1 MINIAKQIEYWCNT
15 AENDIE
21 TAKIL
26 ITADK
31 YIEGMFFCHLSI
43 EKIIK
48 TLVVKQTQNI
58 PVRSHDLFYLIEI
71 AKVDI
76 PEEQSNFM
84 QILMKYQL
92 EGRYPEFYLKVPSS
106 DKINDYFNKTISLL
120 LCFKRCYKYCSSIC

>member
-1 MINIAKQIEYWCNT
+1 MINIAKQIEYWSNT

-21 TAKIL
+21 TAAIL
-26 ITADK
+26 ITSGK

-48 TLVVKQTQNI
+48 AFVVKQTENI

-71 AKVDI
+71 AKI
-76 PEEQSNFM
+76 EITEEQTNFM

-92 EGRYPEFYLKVPSS
+92 EGRYPEFYPKAPSP
-106 DKINDYFNKTISLL
+106 DKINDYLIKTKNLL
-120 LCFKRCYKYCSSIC
+120 LCFKKML